1 MQKDFASD
9 AVKWE
14 DTEGTSVFIVLAFYS
29 WLQVASGCFKML
41 QELPHLPPSLCHWN
55 CISKLVVLQALGINS
70 LARSLGCNQ
79 PMVLPQA
86 ETKGAWWNQW
96 NSIKLWC
103 QGIPSNNVP
112 TCFNRSQATL
122 QKRTEHRPLFCQTL
136 LAFGVIESLS
146 IGWVFPKAPSYP
158 TKNHTQN
165 MNQSHAF

>member
-1 MQKDFASD
+1 MWLQCNSMLPLQSLVNQTAVFWLIEFMQKDFASD

-103 QGIPSNNVP
+103 QGIPP
-112 TCFNRSQATL
+112 TTFQHVSIVAKQHS
-122 QKRTEHRPLFCQTL
+122 KRGR
-136 LAFGVIESLS
+136 S
-146 IGWVFPKAPSYP
+146 IGRCFAKHSWHLGS
-158 TKNHTQN
+158 
-165 MNQSHAF
+165 